1 MLGLCSSPECPAW
14 ELEVPDGRGGEVVTL
29 SLWGDKYDP
38 VRKKKV
44 RLSDSSLSD
53 FVLGLRA

>member
-1 MLGLCSSPECPAW
+1 MLGLCSPECEAW
-14 ELEVPDGRGGEVVTL
+14 ELEVPDGKGGEVVTL

-44 RLSDSSLSD
+44 WLLGSSLSD
-53 FVLGLRA
+53 FGLGLRA